1 MVVRSSL
8 LRLVSGVVSLRRV
21 RVSLVPPLPLLDTLC
36 VSECLCVSAQWCK
49 LKHSPT
55 YKNQNTYTPTVT
67 YLGREV
73 ERILELY
80 SLKYR
85 LNNSV
90 RSTRAGPVERETHW
104 TRHFL

>member
-21 RVSLVPPLPLLDTLC
+21 RVSLVPLPLLDTLC

-49 LKHSPT
+49 LKYYQHTRIKTS
-55 YKNQNTYTPTVT
+55 PTVT